1 MVEINNTTMKIYEIT
16 NTAPA
21 APNEVEEQPTQQEIQ
36 AVQQMVASLPKE
48 PPQSALT
55 KFTNFMSAYPVVDIL
70 TDFIPQTRLVKALIN
85 TAASLEQGDNKAA
98 LTSIST
104 ALTGSLGKA
113 VDVGLR
119 AHDVATAISDYNKP
133 AAPNSTATA
142 FIPDPVA
149 ADKINPL
156 EDIKHLA
163 GIKR

>member
-1 MVEINNTTMKIYEIT
+1 MKINEIT
-16 NTAPA
+16 DPAPA
-21 APNEVEEQPTQQEIQ
+21 APTEVEAPPTQQEIQ

-48 PPQSALT
+48 PPQTALT
-55 KFTNFMSAYPVVDIL
+55 KFTNFMNEYPVVDIL

-85 TAASLEQGDNKAA
+85 TAANLEQGDNKAA

-119 AHDVATAISDYNKP
+119 AHDVATAVNAYNKP
-133 AAPNSTATA
+133 ATQTAAA
-142 FIPDPVA
+142 FIPDKMEPV
-149 ADKINPL
+149 
-156 EDIKHLA
+156 EDIRRLA